1 MHLAGTTTPR
11 RTRSPSRCARS
22 LPPPCPHHNLARERT
37 HTRCCAPRPVE
48 SVPRPVEAVGSR
60 CAKRASASHYLC
72 LAHFPWWQGQ
82 YRFAKSTS
90 PPSSDP
96 PDDTAAARRRGKM
109 PAVPDQVDYDSDGEP
124 ILSAEQQQQA
134 KQAARRH
141 EAHGGGLCLNRP
153 PSTPKASSLSPPQL
167 SASQL
172 SPSALQ
178 KGEKEIAQLIAECL
192 PLHVLCRPQFRL
204 Q

>member
-1 MHLAGTTTPR
+1 
-11 RTRSPSRCARS
+11 
-22 LPPPCPHHNLARERT
+22 
-37 HTRCCAPRPVE
+37 
-48 SVPRPVEAVGSR
+48 
-60 CAKRASASHYLC
+60 
-72 LAHFPWWQGQ
+72 
-82 YRFAKSTS
+82 
-90 PPSSDP
+90 
-96 PDDTAAARRRGKM
+96 M

-178 KGEKEIAQLIAECL
+178 KGEKEIAELIAECL